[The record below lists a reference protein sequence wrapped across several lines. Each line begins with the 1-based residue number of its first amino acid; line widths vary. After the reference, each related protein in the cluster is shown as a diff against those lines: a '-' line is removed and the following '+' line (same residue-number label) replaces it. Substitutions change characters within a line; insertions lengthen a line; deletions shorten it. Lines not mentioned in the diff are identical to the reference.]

1 MRKPLQIGTFQCKL
15 AAAWLTEAVMTR
27 NYRLTICYDG
37 TRYRGWQRQ
46 GNTGSTIQAR
56 VEGILSRL
64 LGQPVEIAA
73 SGRTDAGVHAR
84 HQVCSFKADTDYD
97 NQFMLT
103 ELRKYLPEDIG
114 ALSLEEAP
122 ERFHARLSCKE
133 KSYVYRIWNSDAPC
147 VFQRKYVYVWPET
160 LDLEAMRGAAQRL
173 CGRHDF
179 AAFCTAHGK
188 KKSTVRTL
196 KSVDFE
202 REGEEL
208 RLSFT
213 GDGFLYNMVRILTG
227 TLLEVGSGQRSP
239 ESVTQ
244 ALESLDRARA
254 GFTAPARGLTL
265 RDVKY

>member
-1 MRKPLQIGTFQCKL
+1 MRNFKL
-15 AAAWLTEAVMTR
+15 SL
-27 NYRLTICYDG
+27 CYDG
-37 TRYRGWQRQ
+37 SRYAGWQRQ
-46 GNTGSTIQAR
+46 QNTDNTIEQKL
-56 VEGILSRL
+56 ETLLSRL
-64 LGQPVEIAA
+64 LEQPVELAA
-73 SGRTDAGVHAR
+73 SGRTDAGVHAAL
-84 HQVCSFKADTDYD
+84 QVCSFRAETDCSC
-97 NQFMLT
+97 NLMLT

-196 KSVDFE
+196 RSIDFE
-202 REGEEL
+202 REGDEL
-208 RLSFT
+208 RLTYT

-227 TLLEVGSGQRSP
+227 TLLEVGSGRRTAG
-239 ESVTQ
+239 SVTL
-244 ALESLDRARA
+244 ALESLDRAQA

-265 RDVKY
+265 RNVKY